1 METIQ
6 GFRGYGRNFEKAYTE
21 RSAGMNGHYRIVGY
35 NFGGMRCV
43 VRYETDAYIRSEGV
57 DALSDTLVDGLGG
70 LSISEAEK
78 TASGLTVVRSGKKA
92 DVPVS
97 SLLEIKT
104 RAVSRVLDMTEVLPQ
119 LWISQ
124 TPKLAVGYYS
134 KGVFNNVKAQDM
146 TAEILWWEAASQGDL
161 GRLAGLLSN
170 VICAVRRSSNRQAVV
185 EYTGG
190 SSLRVVAGDGK
201 PALPD
206 DLYAKWKVV
215 ATVEVETNRE
225 VEKGEESEETAPL
238 IPIGTPFASDMEYA
252 IRKGPRQFFCR
263 LPGNLSNYRF
273 ICQQLKSLSPEAV
286 SKVLARISFT
296 YKDIMADFRLGKSD
310 YDPDERREI
319 DGVKTVARDAAFRL
333 VYMLLSGD
341 ARAEDRN
348 AAYNAT
354 FFVVSHSRIFG
365 ARTRR
370 MVREAFEDRFSVTG
384 KQRSM
389 MDKFSKTGIVED
401 VDGGEDETTEEDV
414 CLDSGSD
421 YYWGISD

>member
-1 METIQ
+1 
-6 GFRGYGRNFEKAYTE
+6 
-21 RSAGMNGHYRIVGY
+21 
-35 NFGGMRCV
+35 MRCV
-43 VRYETDAYIRSEGV
+43 VRHETDAYIRGEGV
-57 DALSDTLVDGLGG
+57 DALSGTLVDELGG

-78 TASGLTVVRSGKKA
+78 TASELTVVRSVKRA
-92 DVPVS
+92 NVPVS

-104 RAVSRVLDMTEVLPQ
+104 RAASRVLDMTEVLPQ

-134 KGVFNNVKAQDM
+134 KGGFNNVKVQDM

-170 VICAVRRSSNRQAVV
+170 VIGAVRRSSDRQAMV

-190 SSLRVVAGDGK
+190 STVRVVARDGK

-215 ATVEVETNRE
+215 ATVEGETNRE
-225 VEKGEESEETAPL
+225 VAKGKESEETATPV

-273 ICQQLKSLSPEAV
+273 VCQRLKSLSPEAV

-319 DGVKTVARDAAFRL
+319 DGVKIVARDAAFRL

-354 FFVVSHSRIFG
+354 FFVVSHSSIFG

-370 MVREAFEDRFSVTG
+370 IVREAFEDRFSITI

-389 MDKFSKTGIVED
+389 MDKFSKTGMIED
-401 VDGGEDETTEEDV
+401 VDGGEDETTDEDV
-414 CLDSGSD
+414 YLESDSD